1 MSMRRLFKGSSGE
14 VKLTRSFGK
23 LGYTIPG
30 RTEVIVMWKELT
42 ESIRD
47 RRTMIN
53 VFLLPAILMPITMAV
68 PLFMMSPKTSPPSI
82 VIVNLDPMAQ
92 DLVKNLTKALAKSV
106 VENKEINISEVMA
119 KGSADLVVFIPR
131 DFSERLSAGKSATL
145 IYYFDPYNMK
155 YSMAISVISNVIESY
170 SRNILYQRLK
180 QINMSLEYV
189 EPIKTEMKEV
199 VPKGITV
206 SPASVFSAMLLPIFI
221 GIIAISGASSFALDM
236 IAGERERKTLEALLS
251 NPVGDFSV
259 LMGKYLAM
267 AMIAL
272 LSAVTM
278 ILSLG
283 VSLVLMVAFIP
294 FYPSESMNFSLK
306 DMFPGIGYNPMAV
319 VAGIIVA
326 VILSALTGNALI
338 TIGASFA
345 RSFKEAQQY
354 VGFITMALIIPIIA
368 IPYMSPSMMGA
379 LRFVPVA
386 NLIVFSRDIMLNP
399 GDFLPIVESLLL
411 SVAYLVLF
419 VWISSKMFS
428 RETISSS

>member
-1 MSMRRLFKGSSGE
+1 MRRLFRGSSGE

-23 LGYTIPG
+23 LGYTISG
-30 RTEVIVMWKELT
+30 RVEMIVMWKELV

-68 PLFMMSPKTSPPSI
+68 PLFMMSPKTSPPSVI
-82 VIVNLDPMAQ
+82 IVNLDPMAQ
-92 DLVKNLTKALAKSV
+92 DLVKNLTKALTKST
-106 VENKEINISEVMA
+106 VEGNEVNVSEVVA
-119 KGSADLVVFIPR
+119 KGLADLVVFIPK
-131 DFSERLSAGKSATL
+131 DFSERLSAGRSATI

-155 YSMAISVISNVIESY
+155 YSMAISVISTVVDSY

-180 QINMSLEYV
+180 QVNMSPEYV

-199 VPKGITV
+199 VPKGVSV
-206 SPASVFSAMLLPIFI
+206 SPAGVFSAMLLPMFI

-251 NPVGDFSV
+251 NPVGDLSV

-267 AMIAL
+267 AVIAF
-272 LSAVTM
+272 LSALTM

-283 VSLVLMVAFIP
+283 ASLILMIAFIP
-294 FYPSESMNFSLK
+294 FYPSESVGFSLK
-306 DMFPGIGYNPMAV
+306 DMFPGISYNPIAV
-319 VAGIIVA
+319 IAGIITA

-368 IPYMSPSMMGA
+368 VPYMSPSMMGA
-379 LRFVPVA
+379 LRFLPVA

-399 GDFLPIVESLLL
+399 GDLLPIAESLLL
-411 SVAYLVLF
+411 SVVYLVLF

-428 RETISSS
+428 RETVSSS

>member
-1 MSMRRLFKGSSGE
+1 MRKLFRGSSGE

-30 RTEVIVMWKELT
+30 RVEIIVMWKELV

-68 PLFMMSPKTSPPSI
+68 PLFMMSPKTSPPSVI
-82 VIVNLDPMAQ
+82 IVNLDPMAQ
-92 DLVKNLTKALAKSV
+92 DLVKNLTKTLTKST
-106 VENKEINISEVMA
+106 VENKEVNVSEVMA
-119 KGSADLVVFIPR
+119 RGIADLVVLIPK
-131 DFSERLSAGKSATL
+131 DFSERISAGKSAT
-145 IYYFDPYNMK
+145 ITYYFDPYNMK
-155 YSMAISVISNVIESY
+155 YSMAVSVISNVVNSY
-170 SRNILYQRLK
+170 SRSILYKRLK

-189 EPIKTEMKEV
+189 EPVRTEMREV
-199 VPKGITV
+199 VPKGVSV
-206 SPASVFSAMLLPIFI
+206 SPAGVFSAMLLPMFV

-251 NPVGDFSV
+251 NPIGDFSV

-267 AMIAL
+267 AMIAF
-272 LSAVTM
+272 LSALTM
-278 ILSLG
+278 IISLG
-283 VSLVLMVAFIP
+283 ISLILMVTFIP
-294 FYPSESMNFSLK
+294 FYTSESISFSLK
-306 DMFPGIGYNPMAV
+306 DMFPGISYNPIAV
-319 VAGIIVA
+319 VAGIITA

-345 RSFKEAQQY
+345 KSFKEAQQY

-368 IPYMSPSMMGA
+368 VPYMSPSMMGA
-379 LRFVPVA
+379 LRFVPVV

-399 GDFLPIVESLLL
+399 SDFLPIIESLLL
-411 SVAYLVLF
+411 SVAYLILF

-428 RETISSS
+428 RETISPS